1 MHKVGLLLGDGFQ
14 ILSLSTMAVFECAN
28 FVCGETFY
36 QIQSYSIAGGT
47 VVSSLGMAVDTR
59 GVDQNSWA
67 DTWIVSGV
75 NDPIARPSQPEL
87 RQFLQQAVQQSRRV
101 AAICTGVFTLAEAGL
116 LDGKRATTHWA
127 LAAEMA
133 QRFPKVQVDANRIF
147 IVDGTIWT
155 SAGMTAGLDLALGMV
170 EKDLG
175 HEVARTVAHMLVMN
189 QQRSGGQTQYS
200 EMLELAPKSDRI
212 QAALEYA
219 RRNLARQLTVEKLA
233 EVAHLSP
240 RQFSRIFRE
249 ETGGTPAKAIE
260 GLRLEAARLMIEQSR
275 HSLDVVAKE
284 TGFRDR
290 RHMREVFLRGFG
302 VSPQILRQHSRK
314 P

>member
-1 MHKVGLLLGDGFQ
+1 
-14 ILSLSTMAVFECAN
+14 
-28 FVCGETFY
+28 
-36 QIQSYSIAGGT
+36 
-47 VVSSLGMAVDTR
+47 MAVDTR

-87 RQFLQQAVQQSRRV
+87 RQFLQQAVRQSRRV
-101 AAICTGVFTLAEAGL
+101 AATCTGVFTLDEAGL
-116 LDGKRATTHWA
+116 LEGKRATTHWA
-127 LAAEMA
+127 LATEMA

-175 HEVARTVAHMLVMN
+175 HEVARAVARMLVMN
-189 QQRSGGQTQYS
+189 QQRSGGQAQYS

-212 QAALEYA
+212 QVALEYA

-302 VSPQILRQHSRK
+302 VVITIPIWSVTNSRSALGASSNNLCGFIVRELWDQRPTLLDEFSARISK
-314 P
+314 DWPMRPRR